1 MEQALAR
8 SGGAAGNK
16 GVDAAQAA
24 IETALALLTF
34 GSSAED

>member
-24 IETALALLTF
+24 IETAQALSSF
-34 GSSAED
+34 GGSAEA